1 MSSHS
6 QIRPK
11 KVPGLFSE
19 GDNKPGT
26 FSDGAPF
33 RLSPEGDN
41 KPGTFSASCVRP
53 LSNGG
58 PSSAVGRK
66 LAVAW
71 IELK

>member
-26 FSDGAPF
+26 FSDA
-33 RLSPEGDN
+33 EGDN
-41 KPGTFSASCVRP
+41 KPGTFSD
-53 LSNGG
+53 
-58 PSSAVGRK
+58 
-66 LAVAW
+66 VARRR
-71 IELK
+71 

>member
-26 FSDGAPF
+26 FSDA
-33 RLSPEGDN
+33 EGDN